1 MVIAIAAA
9 VYIPM
14 LLEARRAARNE
25 RSQIA
30 RGGLEPPGDVYTVMR
45 IAYPASFAAMLVE
58 MFIRGNPSAALLSG
72 GATVFAAAK
81 ALKWWAIATLGPAWT
96 FRIIAVPA
104 SPLVTTGP
112 YRWLRHPNY
121 IGVVGEL
128 AGTALMTGAS
138 VAGPAAIVAFGVLLL
153 RRIRVEEQL
162 LAATR
167 TS

>member
-1 MVIAIAAA
+1 MWFIAAA

-25 RSQIA
+25 RAQIA
-30 RGGLEPPGDVYTVMR
+30 RGGIEPPGDVYTVMR

-58 MFIRGNPSAALLSG
+58 MFVRGTPSAAWLFG

-96 FRIIAVPA
+96 FRVIAVPA
-104 SPLVTTGP
+104 SRLVTTGP

-121 IGVVGEL
+121 VGVAGEF
-128 AGTALMTGAS
+128 AGVALMTGAA
-138 VAGPAAIVAFGVLLL
+138 VAGPAAIVVFGVLLF
-153 RRIRVEEQL
+153 RRIRIEEQL